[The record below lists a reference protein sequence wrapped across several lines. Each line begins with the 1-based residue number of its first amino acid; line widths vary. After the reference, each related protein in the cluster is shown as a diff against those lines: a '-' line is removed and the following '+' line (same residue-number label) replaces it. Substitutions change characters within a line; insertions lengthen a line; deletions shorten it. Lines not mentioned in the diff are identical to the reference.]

1 MSKVTL
7 AAFLRPAETVEEE
20 PILKHPSKPKTK
32 GNINDNIE
40 NNIKK
45 GKQKQNK
52 PEGSCIPI
60 RSNLSRNTFPPSLD
74 FALYIGLLQ

>member
-40 NNIKK
+40 KNIKK
-45 GKQKQNK
+45 GKQKRKQTRRK
-52 PEGSCIPI
+52 LHPDPFQFVS
-60 RSNLSRNTFPPSLD
+60 
-74 FALYIGLLQ
+74 

>member
-40 NNIKK
+40 KK
-45 GKQKQNK
+45 RKTKTKQTRRKLHPDPFQFV
-52 PEGSCIPI
+52 S
-60 RSNLSRNTFPPSLD
+60 
-74 FALYIGLLQ
+74 